1 MDISTTIDLTINQ
14 LCDVAEK
21 ENKDGY
27 NLYSAIGEVTIN
39 SVNYQIQLALV
50 QDKKGWISETDVYY
64 QEIVK
69 RHY

>member
-39 SVNYQIQLALV
+39 SVKYQIQLALV

>member
-1 MDISTTIDLTINQ
+1 MNISTTIDLTINQ

-39 SVNYQIQLALV
+39 SVKYQIQVALV